1 MKKISLETNPTEE
14 IVTNN
19 LNLLLQL
26 SALKA
31 SKILEDLDVFSL
43 LNRPRS
49 PEEIFHM
56 LNFNT
61 LDHEFQLLY
70 EILAEMGLLTRQG
83 EFYSEPPNRSKKQ
96 EYLETELEEEENEL
110 IKPFYPIL
118 DRISSKYKAIIRGE
132 YGKLINKEFLEMM
145 DSLYGSEFFFQIREL
160 MFKCIATRLPIFDRQ
175 DKITIINFGVG
186 SGYEALHIAD
196 FFGEKVSI
204 TSIEPDEEINRCFVL
219 QDLYEIYNVDFIK
232 QSEIDI
238 TSFENKVDL
247 LIINRVQLSRNIKKL
262 IPIIQ
267 KVLNEEG
274 YLAISFLPQ
283 LSLALD
289 WGLGIYRQNEYLF
302 MKDEMIAKLKHFG
315 FSRMKFIGMNN
326 DFVALQKA

>member
-1 MKKISLETNPTEE
+1 MKRISLDTNPTEE
-14 IVTNN
+14 IVTTN

-26 SALKA
+26 SAVKA
-31 SKILEDLDVFSL
+31 SKILEDLDVFTL

-61 LDHEFQLLY
+61 LDQEFQLLY
-70 EILAEMGLLTRQG
+70 EILAEMGLLTKQG
-83 EFYSEPPNRSKKQ
+83 EFYSEPPNRRKKQ
-96 EYLETELEEEENEL
+96 EYLESEIEENENEL

-118 DRISSKYKAIIRGE
+118 DKISLKYKAIIKGE
-132 YGKLINKEFLEMM
+132 YGKLYNKEFLEMM

-160 MFKCIATRLPIFDRQ
+160 MFKSIATRLPIFDRM
-175 DKITIINFGVG
+175 DKVTVLNFGVG

-196 FFGEKVSI
+196 FFGEKVSM

-232 QSEIDI
+232 ESEIDL
-238 TSFENKVDL
+238 TSLENKVDL

-267 KVLNEEG
+267 QVLNEEG
-274 YLAISFLPQ
+274 YLTISFLPP
-283 LSLALD
+283 
-289 WGLGIYRQNEYLF
+289 
-302 MKDEMIAKLKHFG
+302 
-315 FSRMKFIGMNN
+315 
-326 DFVALQKA
+326 

>member
-1 MKKISLETNPTEE
+1 MKKISLETNTTEE

-19 LNLLLQL
+19 LNLLLRL

-31 SKILEDLDVFSL
+31 SKILEDLDVFTL

-70 EILAEMGLLTRQG
+70 EILAEMGLLTKHG
-83 EFYSEPPNRSKKQ
+83 EFYSEPLNRIKKQ
-96 EYLETELEEEENEL
+96 TFLETELEENENEL

-118 DRISSKYKAIIRGE
+118 DKISLKYKAIIKGE
-132 YGKLINKEFLEMM
+132 YGKLYNKEFLEMM

-160 MFKCIATRLPIFDRQ
+160 MFKSIATRLPIFDRM
-175 DKITIINFGVG
+175 DKVTVLNFGVG

-196 FFGEKVSI
+196 FFGEKVSM

-232 QSEIDI
+232 ESEIDL
-238 TSFENKVDL
+238 TSLENKVDL

-267 KVLNEEG
+267 QVLNEEG
-274 YLAISFLPQ
+274 YLTISFLPQ

-302 MKDEMIAKLKHFG
+302 TKDEMIAKLKHFG

-326 DFVALQKA
+326 DFVALQKS